1 MRVLFTAYAARPH
14 FYPMVPLAWACL
26 NAGHEVR
33 FASTPSLMDTVH
45 ESGLPGV
52 SVGRDIDADS
62 WYRAGTFVPKPAAE
76 DEPDNAVW
84 MRVTDQLAAK
94 QFSVCEHMVDG
105 LVDYA
110 RTWRPDLIVHDPVT
124 FAGPVAAQV
133 LGIPTVSHLY
143 GLARLLRLD
152 IKDWVGTQH
161 RTGYLDLFTRW
172 GVEPLLDPEAWIDPC
187 PATLRW
193 PGQREIN
200 RLPMRYIPYNGPG
213 TEPDWLRARPDRPRV
228 LVSWGTS
235 QQKKLGTGIIELFG
249 DIARSVAS
257 LDAEVILTVGAM
269 EPAHRRHLGHLP
281 DNVTTVDWVPLS
293 TLIQSCSAI
302 VHTGGTGM
310 MMTAAAHG
318 VPQLGITK
326 IPEGRFNVERLVAVD
341 AGRHL
346 PQDAVDHQ
354 AVRDHVAALLTD
366 ATYREGTRQLRQDI
380 EQQPLPAAVV
390 PLLEDIAAKAGTAH
404 G

>member
-1 MRVLFTAYAARPH
+1 MRVLFTTYAARPH

-26 NAGHEVR
+26 LAGHEVR

-52 SVGRDIDADS
+52 SVGQDIDAES
-62 WYRAGTFVPKPAAE
+62 WYRRGTFVPKPVAE
-76 DEPDNAVW
+76 DEPETNVW

-105 LVDYA
+105 LVDCCRA
-110 RTWRPDLIVHDPVT
+110 WRPDLIVHDPVT
-124 FAGPVAAQV
+124 FAGPVAGQV

-152 IKDWVGTQH
+152 IKDWVGTEH
-161 RTGYLDLFTRW
+161 RAGYLDLFTRW
-172 GVEPLLDPEAWIDPC
+172 GVEPLLDPEVWVDPC
-187 PATLRW
+187 PPGLRW
-193 PGQREIN
+193 PGQNPIN
-200 RLPMRYIPYNGPG
+200 RVQMRYVPYNGPG
-213 TEPDWLRARPDRPRV
+213 AEPDWLRQPPARPRI

-249 DIARSVAS
+249 RIAAGVAS
-257 LDAEVILTVGAM
+257 LGVEVILTVGAM
-269 EPAHRRHLGHLP
+269 DPAHREHLGALP
-281 DNVTTVDWVPLS
+281 DNVRTVDWVPLT
-293 TLIQSCSAI
+293 TLVQSCRAI

-326 IPEGRFNVERLVAVD
+326 IPEGRFNVERLVAVG
-341 AGRHL
+341 AARHL
-346 PQDAVDHQ
+346 PQDQVTAD
-354 AVRDHVAALLTD
+354 AVREHVRALLEDGSYRDGAAAL
-366 ATYREGTRQLRQDI
+366 RQEI
-380 EQQPLPAAVV
+380 EEQPLPATVV
-390 PLLEDIAAKAGTAH
+390 PALEEIAEKARAR
-404 G
+404 

>member
-1 MRVLFTAYAARPH
+1 
-14 FYPMVPLAWACL
+14 MVPLAWACL

-62 WYRAGTFVPKPAAE
+62 WYRRGTFVPKPAAD
-76 DEPDNAVW
+76 DEPEIAAW

-94 QFSVCEHMVDG
+94 QFSVCEHMVDE
-105 LVDYA
+105 LVDYC
-110 RTWRPDLIVHDPVT
+110 RDWRPDLIVHDPVT
-124 FAGPVAAQV
+124 FAGPVAGRV

-152 IKDWVGTQH
+152 IKDWVGTEH

-172 GVEPLLDPEAWIDPC
+172 GVEPLLHPDAWIDPC
-187 PATLRW
+187 PPSLRW
-193 PGQREIN
+193 PGQQEID
-200 RLPMRYIPYNGPG
+200 RVQMRYIPYNGPG
-213 TEPDWLRARPDRPRV
+213 IEQDWLREPPRRPRV

-235 QQKKLGTGIIELFG
+235 QQKKLGTSIIELFG
-249 DIARSVAS
+249 NIARSVAS
-257 LDAEVILTVGAM
+257 LDTEVILTVGAM
-269 EPAHRRHLGHLP
+269 EPDHRRYLGELP
-281 DNVTTVDWVPLS
+281 PNVRTVDWVPLT
-293 TLIQSCSAI
+293 TLVQSCQAI

-326 IPEGRFNVERLVAVD
+326 IPEGRFNVERLVAVG

-346 PQDAVDHQ
+346 AQDEADAE
-354 AVRDHVAALLTD
+354 AVRGEVAALLTD
-366 ATYREGTRQLRQDI
+366 DGYRRSAATLRQDV
-380 EQQPLPAAVV
+380 EAQPLPATVV
-390 PLLEDIAAKAGTAH
+390 PVLEELVAKAEVAK
-404 G
+404 